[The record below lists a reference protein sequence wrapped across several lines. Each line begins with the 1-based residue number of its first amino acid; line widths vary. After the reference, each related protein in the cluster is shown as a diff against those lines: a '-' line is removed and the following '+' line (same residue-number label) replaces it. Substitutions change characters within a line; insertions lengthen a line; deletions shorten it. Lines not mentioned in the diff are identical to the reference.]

1 MNRKIK
7 TIIKGVAAL
16 FVIGTAATVS
26 VHALTSD
33 AIEENK
39 VTVTVQDELHWFN
52 DVTSDYEGANT
63 PDNQEAEAGGCV
75 QNEPGCQSGYTPQQL
90 IDENNPE
97 AGVKPEA
104 IGSPAAT
111 LGLPQS

>member
-16 FVIGTAATVS
+16 FIIGTAATVS

-39 VTVTVQDELHWFN
+39 ITVTVQDELHWFDPSMTN
-52 DVTSDYEGANT
+52 FLGSNT
-63 PDNQEAEAGGCV
+63 ADNQEAESDGCV
-75 QNEPGCQSGYTPQQL
+75 QNEAGCQRGYSTEQL
-90 IDENNPE
+90 NDENNPE
-97 AGVKPEA
+97 AGVKSEE
-104 IGSPAAT
+104 IDSPAST
-111 LGLPQS
+111 LGIPQP